1 MTQRPRRLRVAVT
14 ARAVAPL
21 HGVGGLER
29 SVRDLVC
36 HLAHRDVQVTLIT
49 APVPQVAAS
58 PATRDPFGSPR
69 ISIQHVPYLTFPFA
83 NRRGTTVIDRSTAY
97 LLFGERAGAAAA
109 RLVAAG
115 EVDIVHGFGASVL
128 GYARRRGAARA
139 PLVLNP
145 QGLEEFGGTAESQS
159 TVKRVGYAPLRWAV
173 RRCAR
178 AADCVIATDA
188 ALETTVMRH
197 LGIDAART
205 RTIPN
210 GLDLPAVT
218 RMAGPADGVLARRRH
233 GIAPDELVFLSAG
246 RLEHNKGFD
255 LMPAVFAAL
264 AANGGPLS
272 ATPWRWVL
280 AGAGPYR
287 HAIADAVSAQGL
299 SDRVLFTG
307 RVPDSDLHAWYEAA
321 SIFVHPTRYEG
332 SSLVTLE
339 AMAHSKPAVG
349 TRAGGLPDK
358 IRPEVNGWLA
368 EDASV
373 DALSRALAAAIA
385 ARDRWRDFGG
395 AGRRIVEQD
404 FSWDTII
411 DRTIAL
417 YEDLL
422 RSP

>member
-1 MTQRPRRLRVAVT
+1 MTQRARQLRVAVT

-29 SVRDLVC
+29 SVRDLVH
-36 HLAHRDVQVTLIT
+36 HLAVRNVQVTLIT
-49 APVPQVAAS
+49 APVPSVPS
-58 PATRDPFGSPR
+58 PAQTDPFGSPR

-109 RLVAAG
+109 RLAAAKS
-115 EVDIVHGFGASVL
+115 VDIVHGFGASVL
-128 GYARRRGAARA
+128 GYARRRNAAGA

-145 QGLEEFGGTAESQS
+145 QGLEEFGGTADSQS
-159 TVKRVGYAPLRWAV
+159 SLKRLGYTPLRWAV

-178 AADCVIATDA
+178 SADCVIATDA
-188 ALETTVMRH
+188 ALESTVQRH
-197 LGIDAART
+197 LSIEAAKM

-210 GLDLPAVT
+210 GLDLQEVT
-218 RMAGPADGVLARRRH
+218 RMAGPADGVMTRRRH
-233 GIAPDELVFLSAG
+233 GITPEELVFLSAG

-255 LMPAVFAAL
+255 LMPGVLAAL
-264 AANGGPLS
+264 SAEGRPL
-272 ATPWRWVL
+272 AGVEWRWVV
-280 AGAGPYR
+280 AGAGPFR
-287 HAIADAVSAQGL
+287 SAIEQAVAAHGL
-299 SDRVLFTG
+299 SDRVLLTG
-307 RVPDSDLHAWYEAA
+307 RVPDSDLHGWYEAA

-339 AMAHSKPAVG
+339 AMAHRKPVVG

-358 IRPEVNGWLA
+358 IKPDVNGWLA
-368 EDASV
+368 DEPTVEGLTRALDA
-373 DALSRALAAAIA
+373 ALSTRH
-385 ARDRWRDFGG
+385 RWTDFGA
-395 AGRRIVEQD
+395 AGRRIVEEA
-404 FSWDTII
+404 FAWETIV

-422 RSP
+422 TNS